1 MTLSAKGYKMHE
13 VGFVYVLTNP
23 YYVSGLVKIG
33 ETGLLAE
40 DRAKKLF
47 TTGVPAPF
55 TVEYRAATSRSF
67 EVERRAHKILAA
79 HRVNSSREFFFVSV
93 NEAIE
98 TIRLSAVEAGGIV
111 SWKSPTLHYLRAGD
125 RLALSLEAGQTFF
138 HLAYPDQMSLMAG
151 KMDAVNVYQA
161 HSDGD
166 LLEIL
171 VTDSPE
177 SVSSY
182 SEGHYWGTTDP
193 VPFLDRDDRAVNGT
207 INGLEILTPGE
218 RLVWLPAP
226 DQAAGHSA
234 VIFEAL
240 DYCQLVSRTWSPQF
254 IDNLFPLNFD
264 VLTVDQAPPE
274 SVAAVQAALK
284 LPVPRHWVPHSNRSD
299 EWVELGATRKPPN
312 YWLPQLKLQKRSGRA
327 RG

>member
-1 MTLSAKGYKMHE
+1 MHE

-23 YYVSGLVKIG
+23 CYVSGLVKIG

-55 TVEYRAATSRSF
+55 TVEYRAATSRPF
-67 EVERRAHKILAA
+67 DVEGRAHTILAA
-79 HRVNSSREFFFVSV
+79 QRVNSSREFFFVAID
-93 NEAIE
+93 EAVEI
-98 TIRLSAVEAGGIV
+98 IRLSAVEVGGIA
-111 SWKSPTLHYLRAGD
+111 SWKSPSPHYLQAGD

-138 HLAYPDQMSLMAG
+138 HLTYPDQMSLLAG
-151 KMDAVNVYQA
+151 KMEAVNVYQA
-161 HSDGD
+161 HSNGD

-193 VPFLDRDDRAVNGT
+193 VPFLDRDGKAVND
-207 INGLEILTPGE
+207 IVNGLEILTPGE
-218 RLVWLPAP
+218 RLVWLPEP
-226 DQAAGHSA
+226 NHAASQSA
-234 VIFEAL
+234 VIFEAV

-254 IDNLFPLNFD
+254 IDNISPLNFD

-274 SVAAVQAALK
+274 SVAAVQAAIK
-284 LPVPRHWVPHSNRSD
+284 LPVPRHWAPHSNRSE
-299 EWVELGATRKPPN
+299 EWVELGATRRPPN
-312 YWLPQLKLQKRSGRA
+312 YWLPQLKLRKKRERA

>member
-1 MTLSAKGYKMHE
+1 MHE

-23 YYVSGLVKIG
+23 HYVPGLVKIG

-55 TVEYRAATSRSF
+55 TVEYRAATSRPLD
-67 EVERRAHKILAA
+67 VEGKAHKILAA
-79 HRVNSSREFFFVSV
+79 HRVNSSREFFFVTV
-93 NEAIE
+93 DEAIE
-98 TIRLSAVEAGGIV
+98 TIRLSAVEAGGIA
-111 SWKSPTLHYLRAGD
+111 SWKSATPHYLRTED
-125 RLALSLEAGQTFF
+125 RLALSLEAGQTFV
-138 HLAYPDQMSLMAG
+138 HLAYRDQTSLLTEEMG
-151 KMDAVNVYQA
+151 VVNVYQA
-161 HSDGD
+161 HSNGD

-171 VTDSPE
+171 VTKSPE
-177 SVSSY
+177 NVSSY
-182 SEGHYWGTTDP
+182 SEGHYWGTIDP
-193 VPFLDRDDRAVNGT
+193 VPFLDRDGKAVNG
-207 INGLEILTPGE
+207 IVNGLEILMPGE

-226 DQAAGHSA
+226 DQTTIHSA

-254 IDNLFPLNFD
+254 IDNIFPLGFD

-284 LPVPRHWVPHSNRSD
+284 LPIPRHWAPHSNRGE
-299 EWVELGATRKPPN
+299 EWSKLGTARRPPS
-312 YWLPQLKLQKRSGRA
+312 YWLPQLKLRKRSEQA
-327 RG
+327 HKSEPTDLSE

>member
-33 ETGLLAE
+33 QTGLLAE

-55 TVEYRAATSRSF
+55 TVEYRTATSRPVD
-67 EVERRAHKILAA
+67 VEERAHTILATQ
-79 HRVNSSREFFFVSV
+79 RVNSSREFFFVTV
-93 NEAIE
+93 DEAVE
-98 TIRLSAVEAGGIV
+98 TIRLSAVEAGGIA
-111 SWKSPTLHYLRAGD
+111 SWKSPSPHYLRAGG

-138 HLAYPDQMSLMAG
+138 HLTYPDPMSLLAG
-151 KMDAVNVYQA
+151 KMDVANVYQA
-161 HSDGD
+161 HSNGD

-182 SEGHYWGTTDP
+182 SEGHYWGVSDP
-193 VPFLDRDDRAVNGT
+193 VPFLDRDGKAVNG
-207 INGLEILTPGE
+207 IVNGKEILTPGE
-218 RLVWLPAP
+218 RLVWLPEP
-226 DQAAGHSA
+226 DQAASQFA
-234 VIFEAL
+234 VIFEAV

-254 IDNLFPLNFD
+254 IDNIFSLNFD
-264 VLTVDQAPPE
+264 ILTVDQAPPE
-274 SVAAVQAALK
+274 SVVAVQAALK
-284 LPVPRHWVPHSNRSD
+284 LPVPRHWAPHSNRSD
-299 EWVELGATRKPPN
+299 EWVKLGSTRRPPN
-312 YWLPQLKLQKRSGRA
+312 YWLPQLKIRKRSGQA